1 MFSSVILFALIN
13 PSFAQD
19 IEPAIV
25 AEVARLQSEMQRL
38 ASRETWS
45 GVEGLYHRLLA
56 LESKGIELTY
66 AEHMLGAQAARALG
80 NVAATRTRLL
90 RALAL
95 WETSLARNWLTEIDQ
110 RYGTV
115 SVRVPNRQRE
125 SYTLAISQM
134 PFQSDQRFAI
144 DFARDAILE
153 DAFFEGYIPIGQY
166 TLGEVG
172 FTVTADQPVEL
183 ELSGRRRAGG
193 QAQPADEVAAAPATA
208 PATAPAP
215 LNPAPSSARGF
226 SGHLRFAAG
235 LGSVG
240 AARSAG
246 VEPLPFQGLGLR
258 GGLGGTVGIS
268 DALGVGI
275 VVGGQ
280 SVQSGQNA
288 AGLGH
293 LWAFASLHWDRWTV
307 EAGPALSAGRAKVTG
322 LDRSRLLEFCNELNA
337 STCASLAR
345 DASADQV
352 VVRGQ
357 VRASGGVLGLTKSMM
372 STGPVDWELGLELSA
387 LSDGARMYS
396 GGWLGVV
403 TRFGGAR

>member
-1 MFSSVILFALIN
+1 MFSSVILFALIH

-38 ASRETWS
+38 ASRETWG
-45 GVEGLYHRLLA
+45 GVEGLYHRLLD
-56 LESKGIELTY
+56 LESEGVELTY

-80 NVAATRTRLL
+80 NVAATRSRLL

-134 PFQSDQRFAI
+134 PFQSDQRFAV
-144 DFARDAILE
+144 DFARDTILE
-153 DAFFEGYIPIGQY
+153 DAVFEGYIPIGQY
-166 TLGEVG
+166 TLGEIE

-193 QAQPADEVAAAPATA
+193 RTQPADEVAAAPA
-208 PATAPAP
+208 PAPAP
-215 LNPAPSSARGF
+215 LNPPPSSARGF

-246 VEPLPFQGLGLR
+246 VEPLPFQGLGL
-258 GGLGGTVGIS
+258 
-268 DALGVGI
+268 
-275 VVGGQ
+275 
-280 SVQSGQNA
+280 
-288 AGLGH
+288 
-293 LWAFASLHWDRWTV
+293 
-307 EAGPALSAGRAKVTG
+307 
-322 LDRSRLLEFCNELNA
+322 
-337 STCASLAR
+337 
-345 DASADQV
+345 
-352 VVRGQ
+352 
-357 VRASGGVLGLTKSMM
+357 
-372 STGPVDWELGLELSA
+372 
-387 LSDGARMYS
+387 
-396 GGWLGVV
+396 
-403 TRFGGAR
+403 